1 LQGLLK
7 NTDGRSSANQ
17 QKSANLAEANLSSD
31 EQRDLNLVKLMQ
43 SQQDIHMLV
52 LKLTTQYQELIE
64 MEECITQMQTT
75 MLQQ

>member
-1 LQGLLK
+1 
-7 NTDGRSSANQ
+7 
-17 QKSANLAEANLSSD
+17 
-31 EQRDLNLVKLMQ
+31 MQ